1 MSSCEFQS
9 CKGRHVGCFG
19 CVNILS
25 IGLYSTCSNIVTV
38 TWTSINNT
46 TNTLDMSVLAFDKE
60 AFYIILS

>member
-1 MSSCEFQS
+1 M
-9 CKGRHVGCFG
+9 GCFG

-38 TWTSINNT
+38 TWTSIINT